1 MTTDTDRQYQQ
12 QMFALWC
19 APIFSLMVGI
29 GWFWF
34 GDYWLPA
41 AADLSAQATK
51 QYYVVDHRMAIIW
64 GNAIFIIACPILCI
78 DSIQTGL
85 MLADIEGRRPGWSI
99 ATIVGGVGIAVVTF
113 ISNCFWISAAYRP
126 NASADI
132 VVALNDV
139 AWLGFLL
146 GWVWLGLQMLGTA
159 IVGLGDRS
167 PVPLIPRWLCIAS
180 LIGIIPVAFANGP
193 AFTQSGPL
201 AFHGSLAYY
210 VPMGVW
216 GVWLNLHNWYY
227 RIGLKRQ
234 FASASG
240 IAP

>member
-1 MTTDTDRQYQQ
+1 MSTGGESEYRQ

-19 APIFSLMVGI
+19 APLFSILVGV
-29 GWFWF
+29 GWFGL
-34 GDYWLPA
+34 GDYWMPA
-41 AADLSAQATK
+41 AADISALATK
-51 QYYVVDHRMAIIW
+51 QYYTVDHRSAIII

-99 ATIVGGVGIAVVTF
+99 STIVGGVGIAIVTF

-126 NASADI
+126 DASADV

-146 GWVWLGLQMLGTA
+146 GWVWLGLQMVGTA
-159 IVGLGDRS
+159 IVGLSDRS
-167 PVPLIPRWLCIAS
+167 PTPLLPRWLCIAS
-180 LIGIIPVAFANGP
+180 LLAIIPVAFANGP
-193 AFTQSGPL
+193 AFTQSGPF
-201 AFHGSLAYY
+201 AFHGSLAYF
-210 VPMGVW
+210 VPMAVW
-216 GVWLNLHNWYY
+216 GVWLNVHNYYY

-234 FASASG
+234 FAHSVG
-240 IAP
+240 